1 MIETIHELT
10 IRSGAVPDN
19 PFQFE
24 DFVID
29 DGVTDLVMWRSV
41 VENGF
46 SVWQPIDATT
56 VPRGLYA
63 ATSGVGTLLR
73 TGAEL
78 LGGRAVTS
86 AGGMVAGSVQ
96 EISRWGS
103 GDYRP
108 RLGCS
113 TITEPVSRLFIIAG
127 IHQANIAPGIV
138 FYPTQ

>member
-1 MIETIHELT
+1 MIDELT

-46 SVWQPIDATT
+46 SVWQPIYVT

-86 AGGMVAGSVQ
+86 AGGMVAVVV
-96 EISRWGS
+96 S
-103 GDYRP
+103 GNLS
-108 RLGCS
+108 LG
-113 TITEPVSRLFIIAG
+113 
-127 IHQANIAPGIV
+127 
-138 FYPTQ
+138 